1 MILRD
6 SVLWICSILLVLGMG
21 YVLTKFNK
29 RISKEIESVENDE
42 YRNALKTLQQI
53 GERVVGA
60 LNQTVV
66 DDLKEKGEFNKQRQ
80 IEVLNQA
87 KKRVSESLDA
97 SSKEILEK
105 HVGGLS
111 KQVEEEIER
120 QVDLT
125 KGDKK
130 WYNSSGS
137 MRATPSKPP
146 LLLPGL
152 IALVIFF
159 ILSKNNSKVT
169 KIGIQTYG

>member
-21 YVLTKFNK
+21 YVLTKVNK
-29 RISKEIESVENDE
+29 RISKEIDGVENEE

-125 KGDKK
+125 KRDKK
-130 WYNSSGS
+130 
-137 MRATPSKPP
+137 
-146 LLLPGL
+146 
-152 IALVIFF
+152 
-159 ILSKNNSKVT
+159 
-169 KIGIQTYG
+169 

>member
-1 MILRD
+1 MILRN

-21 YVLTKFNK
+21 YVLTKVNK
-29 RISKEIESVENDE
+29 RITKEIDGVENEE

-53 GERVVGA
+53 GERVVGS
-60 LNQTVV
+60 LKQTMV

-97 SSKEILEK
+97 SSKEMLEK

-125 KGDKK
+125 KRDKK
-130 WYNSSGS
+130 
-137 MRATPSKPP
+137 
-146 LLLPGL
+146 
-152 IALVIFF
+152 
-159 ILSKNNSKVT
+159 
-169 KIGIQTYG
+169 

>member
-1 MILRD
+1 MILRN

-21 YVLTKFNK
+21 YVLTKVNK
-29 RISKEIESVENDE
+29 RITKEIDGVENEE
-42 YRNALKTLQQI
+42 YRNALKTLRQI
-53 GERVVGA
+53 GERVVGS
-60 LNQTVV
+60 LKQTMV

-125 KGDKK
+125 KRDKK
-130 WYNSSGS
+130 
-137 MRATPSKPP
+137 
-146 LLLPGL
+146 
-152 IALVIFF
+152 
-159 ILSKNNSKVT
+159 
-169 KIGIQTYG
+169 

>member
-21 YVLTKFNK
+21 YVLTKVNE
-29 RISKEIESVENDE
+29 RISKEIESVEKED

-60 LNQTVV
+60 LKQTVV

-80 IEVLNQA
+80 IEVLNKA

-97 SSKEILEK
+97 SSREILEN
-105 HVGGLS
+105 HAGGLS

-125 KGDKK
+125 KRDKK
-130 WYNSSGS
+130 
-137 MRATPSKPP
+137 
-146 LLLPGL
+146 
-152 IALVIFF
+152 
-159 ILSKNNSKVT
+159 
-169 KIGIQTYG
+169 

>member
-21 YVLTKFNK
+21 YVLTKVNK
-29 RISKEIESVENDE
+29 RISKEIDGVENEE

-60 LNQTVV
+60 LKQTVV
-66 DDLKEKGEFNKQRQ
+66 DDLKEKGEFTKERES
-80 IEVLNQA
+80 EVLNQA

-125 KGDKK
+125 KRDKK
-130 WYNSSGS
+130 
-137 MRATPSKPP
+137 
-146 LLLPGL
+146 
-152 IALVIFF
+152 
-159 ILSKNNSKVT
+159 
-169 KIGIQTYG
+169 

>member
-21 YVLTKFNK
+21 YVLTKVNK
-29 RISKEIESVENDE
+29 RISKEIDGVENEE

-53 GERVVGA
+53 GERVVGS
-60 LNQTVV
+60 LKQTMV

-97 SSKEILEK
+97 SSKEMLEK

-125 KGDKK
+125 KRDKK
-130 WYNSSGS
+130 
-137 MRATPSKPP
+137 
-146 LLLPGL
+146 
-152 IALVIFF
+152 
-159 ILSKNNSKVT
+159 
-169 KIGIQTYG
+169 